1 MKKLLIIFI
10 VTFSFSFSESSGLAK
25 DISADK
31 NFIDGV
37 HYTKHWAWV
46 TPSSSEWA
54 KVIQPKCKEWQSRDI
69 LTYSIRDLSI
79 ALKTAPQDWLKG
91 DYLEY
96 INDTCSIEFSGE
108 TSFKSLDKAVKK
120 WKTEKYISDLKDKY
134 ISIDFIV
141 SSWNFILEFI
151 VIILGFTAIGFI
163 INAYSGRHN
172 RWQR

>member
-96 INDTCSIEFSGE
+96 INDTCSIYFEGTS
-108 TSFKSLDKAVKK
+108 SFKNFDKAIKK
-120 WKTEKYISDLKDKY
+120 WKTKKYIESLKEKYPI
-134 ISIDFIV
+134 
-141 SSWNFILEFI
+141 
-151 VIILGFTAIGFI
+151 IGFGI
-163 INAYSGRHN
+163 PLWDVLVNLAIAIASMLVFVQIFKVISGRFN
-172 RWQR
+172 KWQN